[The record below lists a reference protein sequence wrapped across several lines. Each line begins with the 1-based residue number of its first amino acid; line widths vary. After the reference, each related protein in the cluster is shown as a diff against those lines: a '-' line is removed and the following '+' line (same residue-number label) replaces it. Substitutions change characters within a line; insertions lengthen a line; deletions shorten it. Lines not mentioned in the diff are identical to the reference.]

1 MILNKT
7 VMVFRGDIVISPAV
21 GLKTGNGKI
30 MLDELEKPVKIG
42 SPVDVRDEDLP
53 HPVELIF
60 EKKESVD
67 ALIRQLKVVKRDMI
81 KFEKGELKD
90 EQSKQKSE

>member
-1 MILNKT
+1 MILHKT
-7 VMVFRGDIVISPAV
+7 VIIFRGDTIISPAV
-21 GLKTGNGKI
+21 GLTTGSGKI

-42 SPVDVRDEDLP
+42 SIVDVRGENLP

-67 ALIRQLKVVKRDMI
+67 ALIKQLKVVKKDMI

-90 EQSKQKSE
+90 EQSKQEDK

>member
-7 VMVFRGDIVISPAV
+7 VIIFRGDTVISPAV

-42 SPVDVRDEDLP
+42 SRIDLRGEDLP

-67 ALIRQLKVVKRDMI
+67 ALIKQLKVVKKDMI

-90 EQSKQKSE
+90 EQSKQESK

>member
-7 VMVFRGDIVISPAV
+7 VIIFKGDTVISPAV

-30 MLDELEKPVKIG
+30 MLDELERPVKIG
-42 SPVDVRDEDLP
+42 SRVDVRGEDLP

-67 ALIRQLKVVKRDMI
+67 ALIKQLKVMKKDMI

-90 EQSKQKSE
+90 EQSEQED

>member
-7 VMVFRGDIVISPAV
+7 VVVFRGDTIISPAV
-21 GLKTGNGKI
+21 GLTTGNGKI

-42 SPVDVRDEDLP
+42 SNIDVRRENLP

-67 ALIRQLKVVKRDMI
+67 ALIKQLKEKKKDMI

-90 EQSKQKSE
+90 EQSEQED

>member
-7 VMVFRGDIVISPAV
+7 IIVFRGDVIISPAV
-21 GLKTGNGKI
+21 GLKTGMGKI
-30 MLDELEKPVKIG
+30 KFDELEEPVKIG
-42 SPVDVRDEDLP
+42 SRIDVRDENLP

-67 ALIRQLKVVKRDMI
+67 ALIRQLKVVKKDMI

-90 EQSKQKSE
+90 EQSKQESE